1 MDAWVEKFAWLK
13 RYTPAQQIAMSFAF
27 VITTGALLLWLPISN
42 KVQGT
47 GFIEH
52 LFTSTSAVC
61 VTGLTTIV
69 PLDQYTIFGQFIIL
83 LLMQIGGLGL
93 MTLIAV
99 FLIFV
104 GGKLSHAE
112 KLAMS
117 EAVNRPTLGNLGH
130 FLKFILVYTA
140 IFEGFGFV
148 LLSFR
153 FVPQFGMLS
162 GLYKALFVSVSAF
175 CNAGLDNLGP
185 SSLVGYVNDPLVSLT
200 VAALIIMGGLGFGV
214 WFDLTQSAKS
224 ILRKKCTFKS
234 AAQHLRLHTKI
245 VLWMTMILLASGT
258 ILILVIEFTNPLGL
272 APLSFGSKLMAS
284 FFQSTTLRTA
294 GFSTLTI
301 GNLRPFTQFFM
312 MIYMFI
318 GGSPGGTAGGIK
330 TTTIAILV
338 LMIVAEIKGSSEVVI
353 FNRCIPRQLFRKSFI
368 IAFMMLVTLITGILL
383 LTITEDADFLVL
395 SFEAVS
401 AIATVGLSMGVTAS
415 LSIPGKI
422 IIIALMYLGRIGP
435 LTLILSLGR
444 SHHNAKINEIKYP
457 NADILIG

>member
-130 FLKFILVYTA
+130 FLKFILVY
-140 IFEGFGFV
+140 
-148 LLSFR
+148 
-153 FVPQFGMLS
+153 
-162 GLYKALFVSVSAF
+162 
-175 CNAGLDNLGP
+175 
-185 SSLVGYVNDPLVSLT
+185 
-200 VAALIIMGGLGFGV
+200 
-214 WFDLTQSAKS
+214 
-224 ILRKKCTFKS
+224 
-234 AAQHLRLHTKI
+234 
-245 VLWMTMILLASGT
+245 
-258 ILILVIEFTNPLGL
+258 
-272 APLSFGSKLMAS
+272 
-284 FFQSTTLRTA
+284 
-294 GFSTLTI
+294 
-301 GNLRPFTQFFM
+301 
-312 MIYMFI
+312 
-318 GGSPGGTAGGIK
+318 
-330 TTTIAILV
+330 
-338 LMIVAEIKGSSEVVI
+338 
-353 FNRCIPRQLFRKSFI
+353 
-368 IAFMMLVTLITGILL
+368 
-383 LTITEDADFLVL
+383 
-395 SFEAVS
+395 
-401 AIATVGLSMGVTAS
+401 
-415 LSIPGKI
+415 
-422 IIIALMYLGRIGP
+422 
-435 LTLILSLGR
+435 
-444 SHHNAKINEIKYP
+444 
-457 NADILIG
+457 

>member
-338 LMIVAEIKGSSEVVI
+338 LMIVAEIKG
-353 FNRCIPRQLFRKSFI
+353 
-368 IAFMMLVTLITGILL
+368 AFMMLVTLITGILL